1 MTLSLN
7 NGEQNLLAD
16 LVLYNAKI
24 YTSEG
29 MIEAG
34 VAVDDGRILKIA
46 KKTNLPQASTRLNI
60 KGQTVLPG
68 LIDPHVHLRDQ
79 QLAYKETFFSG
90 TAAAAAGGVTL
101 TIDMPNNKPV
111 TMSTKSLKER
121 MKLAETRTVVN
132 VAFHSAFPENLEEM
146 SQIVEQ
152 GAVAF
157 KLYLSQKIGGLDIED
172 DEAVMR
178 AFSRAGEMKV
188 PVAVHAE
195 DRETLE
201 NVKREMLQ
209 AGRGDLEAYLKVHS
223 PEAELKAIQRTIK
236 LAKKTSTHIHFC
248 HVSSAEGLK
257 AILTEKN
264 RGFPITCEAMPHH
277 LLLSSKH
284 LKRWKTVTLTDPPLR
299 TEEDVKAL
307 WTAFKQGLI
316 DVLASDHAPHT
327 IEEKE
332 SEFVWNVKPGIPGLE
347 TMLPLL
353 LTQVNEGRLT
363 LASLIRA
370 SSTKP
375 AEIFHIKDRGSLAE
389 GFYADFVVVDM
400 KQKYRIDSSNFHSKA
415 KYSPFDG
422 WMVKGKPIKTF
433 VNGHLVMD
441 DGEIIAKPGTGQII
455 RGRRY
460 KS

>member
-1 MTLSLN
+1 
-7 NGEQNLLAD
+7 LLVD

-34 VAVDDGRILKIA
+34 VAVDNGKILKIA
-46 KKTNLPQASTRLNI
+46 KKPNLPQASTKMNI
-60 KGQTVLPG
+60 NGQIVLPG

-132 VAFHSAFPENLEEM
+132 VAFHSAFPENLEEV

-152 GAVAF
+152 GAIAF

-172 DEAVMR
+172 DDAVIH

-201 NVKREMLQ
+201 NVKKRMQQ
-209 AGRGDLEAYLKVHS
+209 ARRGDLEAYLKVHS

-264 RGFPITCEAMPHH
+264 RCSPITCEAMPHH
-277 LLLSSKH
+277 LLLSARH
-284 LKRWKTVTLTDPPLR
+284 LKRWKTVALMNPPLR
-299 TEEDVKAL
+299 TEEDVKEL
-307 WTAFKQGLI
+307 WTAFKQELI

-327 IEEKE
+327 IEEKK

-370 SSTKP
+370 SSKKP

-400 KQKYRIDSSNFHSKA
+400 KQKYRIDSSKFHSKA

-422 WMVKGKPIKTF
+422 WMVKGKPTKTV
-433 VNGHLVMD
+433 VNGLLVMD
-441 DGEIIAKPGTGQII
+441 DGEIVAKPGTGQIV
-455 RGRRY
+455 RETT
-460 KS
+460 

>member
-1 MTLSLN
+1 M
-7 NGEQNLLAD
+7 GKQHLLAD

-29 MIEAG
+29 IVEAG
-34 VAVDDGRILKIA
+34 LAVDEGRIVKIA
-46 KKTNLPQASTRLNI
+46 KETNLPQASTRLNLR
-60 KGQTVLPG
+60 GQTVLPG

-79 QLAYKETFFSG
+79 QLAYKEDFFSG
-90 TAAAAAGGVTL
+90 TAAAAAGGITL

-111 TMSTKSLKER
+111 TMSAESLKAR

-132 VAFHSAFPENLEEM
+132 VAFHSAFPETLEEV
-146 SQIVEQ
+146 SQIVKQ

-172 DEAVMR
+172 DDAMTR
-178 AFSRAGEMKV
+178 TFSRAGEMKV

-201 NVKREMLQ
+201 NVKREMQQ
-209 AGRGDLEAYLKVHS
+209 AERGDLEAYLKVHS

-257 AILTEKN
+257 AILTAKN
-264 RGFPITCEAMPHH
+264 RGFPITCEATPHH

-284 LKRWKTVTLTDPPLR
+284 LKRWKTLALMNPPLR
-299 TEEDVKAL
+299 TEENVKAL

-316 DVLASDHAPHT
+316 DALASDHAPHT

-332 SEFVWNVKPGIPGLE
+332 SEFIWNVKPGIPGLE

-363 LASLIRA
+363 LAGLIRA
-370 SSTKP
+370 SSKKP

-389 GFYADFVVVDM
+389 GFCADFVVVNM
-400 KQKYRIDSSNFHSKA
+400 KQKHRIDSSKFHSKA
-415 KYSPFDG
+415 RYSPFDG
-422 WMVKGKPIKTF
+422 WIIKGRPTKTF
-433 VNGHLVMD
+433 VNGRLVMD
-441 DGEIIAKPGTGQII
+441 DGQIVAKPGTGQII
-455 RGRRY
+455 RGEAV
-460 KS
+460 

>member
-1 MTLSLN
+1 M
-7 NGEQNLLAD
+7 LAD

-24 YTSEG
+24 YTPEG
-29 MIEAG
+29 LIEAG

-60 KGQTVLPG
+60 RGQTVLPG

-111 TMSTKSLKER
+111 TMSTESLKER

-132 VAFHSAFPENLEEM
+132 IAFHSAFPETLEEM

-157 KLYLSQKIGGLDIED
+157 KLYLSQKIGDLDIED
-172 DEAVMR
+172 DDAVVR
-178 AFSRAGEMKV
+178 AFSRAREMKV

-201 NVKREMLQ
+201 NVKTEMLQ

-264 RGFPITCEAMPHH
+264 RGLAITCEALPHH
-277 LLLSSKH
+277 LLLSSKD

-327 IEEKE
+327 IEEKK
-332 SEFVWNVKPGIPGLE
+332 SEFIWNVKPGISGLE

-370 SSTKP
+370 SSKKP

-400 KQKYRIDSSNFHSKA
+400 KQKYRIDSSKFHSKA
-415 KYSPFDG
+415 KHSPFDG
-422 WMVKGKPIKTF
+422 WMVKGKPTKTF

-455 RGRRY
+455 HGRQY

>member
-1 MTLSLN
+1 
-7 NGEQNLLAD
+7 LLAD

-24 YTSEG
+24 YTTEG
-29 MIEAG
+29 IIEAG
-34 VAVDDGRILKIA
+34 VAVDDGKILKIA
-46 KKTNLPQASTRLNI
+46 KKPNLPQASTKMNMKEQI
-60 KGQTVLPG
+60 VLPG

-132 VAFHSAFPENLEEM
+132 VAFHSAFPENLEEV

-172 DEAVMR
+172 DDAVIH

-195 DRETLE
+195 DRKTLE
-201 NVKREMLQ
+201 NVKKKMLQ
-209 AGRGDLEAYLKVHS
+209 TGRGDLEAYLKVHS

-284 LKRWKTVTLTDPPLR
+284 LKRWKTVALMNPPLR
-299 TEEDVKAL
+299 TEEDVKEL

-327 IEEKE
+327 IEEKK

-347 TMLPLL
+347 TMFPLL

-370 SSTKP
+370 SSKKP

-400 KQKYRIDSSNFHSKA
+400 KQKYRIDSSKFHSKA
-415 KYSPFDG
+415 RYSPFDG
-422 WMVKGKPIKTF
+422 WMVKGKPTKTF

-441 DGEIIAKPGTGQII
+441 DGEIVAKPGTGQII
-455 RGRRY
+455 RETI
-460 KS
+460 

>member
-1 MTLSLN
+1 M
-7 NGEQNLLAD
+7 LAD

-24 YTSEG
+24 YTPEG

-60 KGQTVLPG
+60 RGQTVLPG

-90 TAAAAAGGVTL
+90 TATAAAGGVTL

-132 VAFHSAFPENLEEM
+132 IAFHSAFPETLEEM

-157 KLYLSQKIGGLDIED
+157 KLYLSQKIGGLDID
-172 DEAVMR
+172 DDDAVVR
-178 AFSRAGEMKV
+178 AFSRAREMKV

-201 NVKREMLQ
+201 NVKTEMLQ

-264 RGFPITCEAMPHH
+264 RGLAITCEALPHH
-277 LLLSSKH
+277 LLLSSKD

-327 IEEKE
+327 VEEKE
-332 SEFVWNVKPGIPGLE
+332 SEFIWNVKPGIPGLE

-370 SSTKP
+370 SSKKP
-375 AEIFHIKDRGSLAE
+375 AEIFHIKDRGSLTE

-400 KQKYRIDSSNFHSKA
+400 KQKYRIDSSKFHSKA
-415 KYSPFDG
+415 KHSPFDG
-422 WMVKGKPIKTF
+422 WMVKGKPTKTF

-455 RGRRY
+455 HGRQY

>member
-1 MTLSLN
+1 M
-7 NGEQNLLAD
+7 LAD

-29 MIEAG
+29 IIEAG

-46 KKTNLPQASTRLNI
+46 KETNLPQASTRLNI
-60 KGQTVLPG
+60 KRQMVLPG

-79 QLAYKETFFSG
+79 QLAYKEDFFSG

-111 TMSTKSLKER
+111 TMSTESLKER
-121 MKLAETRTVVN
+121 MKLAETRAVVN
-132 VAFHSAFPENLEEM
+132 VAFHSAFPKTLEEV
-146 SQIVEQ
+146 SQIVKQ

-172 DEAVMR
+172 DDAVMR
-178 AFSRAGEMKV
+178 ALSKTGEMKV

-201 NVKREMLQ
+201 NVKREMQQ

-223 PEAELKAIQRTIK
+223 PEAELKAIRRIIK

-257 AILTEKN
+257 AILTAKN
-264 RGFPITCEAMPHH
+264 SGFPITCEATPHH

-284 LKRWKTVTLTDPPLR
+284 LKRWKTMTLADPPLR
-299 TEEDVKAL
+299 AEEDVKAL

-316 DVLASDHAPHT
+316 DALASDHAPHT
-327 IEEKE
+327 IEEKK

-370 SSTKP
+370 SSKKP

-389 GFYADFVVVDM
+389 GFCADFVVVDM
-400 KQKYRIDSSNFHSKA
+400 KQKYRIDSSKFHSKA
-415 KYSPFDG
+415 RYSPFDG
-422 WMVKGKPIKTF
+422 WMVKGRPIKTF
-433 VNGHLVMD
+433 VNGRLVMD
-441 DGEIIAKPGTGQII
+441 DGEIVAKPGTGQII
-455 RGRRY
+455 RGDGINSGSTAIIR
-460 KS
+460 

>member
-1 MTLSLN
+1 
-7 NGEQNLLAD
+7 LLAD

-29 MIEAG
+29 IIEAG

-46 KKTNLPQASTRLNI
+46 KETNLPQASTRLNI
-60 KGQTVLPG
+60 KGQMVLPG

-79 QLAYKETFFSG
+79 QLAYKEDFFSG

-111 TMSTKSLKER
+111 TMSTESLKER
-121 MKLAETRTVVN
+121 MKLAETRAVVN
-132 VAFHSAFPENLEEM
+132 VAFHSAFPKTLEEV

-172 DEAVMR
+172 DDAVMH

-195 DRETLE
+195 DREILE
-201 NVKREMLQ
+201 NVKREMQQ
-209 AGRGDLEAYLKVHS
+209 AEHGDLEAYLKVHS

-236 LAKKTSTHIHFC
+236 LAKKTSVHIHFC

-257 AILTEKN
+257 AILTAKN
-264 RGFPITCEAMPHH
+264 RGFPITCEATPHH
-277 LLLSSKH
+277 LLLFSKH
-284 LKRWKTVTLTDPPLR
+284 LKRWKTMTLADPPLR
-299 TEEDVKAL
+299 AEEDVKAL
-307 WTAFKQGLI
+307 WVAFKQGLI

-327 IEEKE
+327 IEEKK
-332 SEFVWNVKPGIPGLE
+332 SELIWNVKPGIAGLE
-347 TMLPLL
+347 TMFPLL
-353 LTQVNEGRLT
+353 LTHVNEGRLT

-370 SSTKP
+370 SSKKP

-389 GFYADFVVVDM
+389 GFCADFVVVDM
-400 KQKYRIDSSNFHSKA
+400 KQKYRIDSSKFHSKA
-415 KYSPFDG
+415 RYSPFDG
-422 WMVKGKPIKTF
+422 WTVKGKLAKTF
-433 VNGHLVMD
+433 VNGRLVMD
-441 DGEIIAKPGTGQII
+441 DGEIVAKPGTGQII
-455 RGRRY
+455 RGGGINSGSTAVIR
-460 KS
+460 

>member
-1 MTLSLN
+1 
-7 NGEQNLLAD
+7 LLAD

-29 MIEAG
+29 IIEAG

-46 KKTNLPQASTRLNI
+46 KETNLPQASTRLNI
-60 KGQTVLPG
+60 KGQMVLPG

-79 QLAYKETFFSG
+79 QLAYKEDFFSG

-111 TMSTKSLKER
+111 TMSTESLKER
-121 MKLAETRTVVN
+121 MKLAETRAVVN
-132 VAFHSAFPENLEEM
+132 VAFHSAFPKTLEEM
-146 SQIVEQ
+146 SQIAKQ

-172 DEAVMR
+172 DDAVMH

-195 DRETLE
+195 DREILE
-201 NVKREMLQ
+201 NVKREMQQ
-209 AGRGDLEAYLKVHS
+209 AEHGDLEVYLKVHS

-236 LAKKTSTHIHFC
+236 LAKKTSVHIHFC

-257 AILTEKN
+257 AILTTKN
-264 RGFPITCEAMPHH
+264 RGFPITCEATPHH

-284 LKRWKTVTLTDPPLR
+284 LKRWKTMTLADPPLR
-299 TEEDVKAL
+299 AEEDVKAL

-316 DVLASDHAPHT
+316 DALASDHAPHT
-327 IEEKE
+327 IEEKK
-332 SEFVWNVKPGIPGLE
+332 SEFIWNVKPGIPGLE
-347 TMLPLL
+347 TMFPLL

-370 SSTKP
+370 SSKKP

-389 GFYADFVVVDM
+389 GFCADFVVVDM
-400 KQKYRIDSSNFHSKA
+400 KQKYRIDSSKFHSKA
-415 KYSPFDG
+415 RYSPFDG
-422 WMVKGKPIKTF
+422 WIVKGRPTKTF
-433 VNGHLVMD
+433 VNGRLVMD
-441 DGEIIAKPGTGQII
+441 DGEIVAKPGTGQII
-455 RGRRY
+455 RGGGINSGSTAVIR
-460 KS
+460 